1 MFSFYLLLN
10 LFYTSGEITTML
22 LSSNFLGVF
31 LILWP
36 LIFKPSQ
43 NLERNLSKNLLL
55 YYIVCILLFNF
66 NISDIYTYN

>member
-1 MFSFYLLLN
+1 
-10 LFYTSGEITTML
+10 ML

-55 YYIVCILLFNF
+55 YYIVCILLLISTIVISILTI
-66 NISDIYTYN
+66 NILKLYLK

>member
-1 MFSFYLLLN
+1 
-10 LFYTSGEITTML
+10 ML